1 MLKNLILN
9 SATAYHEE
17 NPSSPGIS
25 KEHLKSSIKTKANP
39 KLFHRA
45 LTDMIKNQVILED
58 GPNIRMKDFNAS
70 LGNDKDITMNIY
82 MLLNKAGLEPPSPL
96 LISEKLGID
105 MKKLTGILSFMV
117 REGRLYRIKDDI
129 FLTDE
134 NEKAL
139 KEKIKAFFKDN
150 SIMNPADMKMTTG
163 VSRKYAIPYMEY
175 LDRIRIT
182 LRVGDNRKL
191 SPTS

>member
-1 MLKNLILN
+1 
-9 SATAYHEE
+9 
-17 NPSSPGIS
+17 
-25 KEHLKSSIKTKANP
+25 
-39 KLFHRA
+39 
-45 LTDMIKNQVILED
+45 
-58 GPNIRMKDFNAS
+58 
-70 LGNDKDITMNIY
+70 
-82 MLLNKAGLEPPSPL
+82 
-96 LISEKLGID
+96 

-134 NEKAL
+134 NERTL
-139 KEKIKAFFKDN
+139 KEKIKEFFKNN